1 MDGKF
6 PSNSTAARST
16 SKVCPIGRIAGAFVE
31 PSPKETGMK
40 VKIWVVLVMAVACA
54 IAAPGVVVALDAK
67 PTNASASKRMVFEIK
82 EKSEVAILLP
92 FAAGDVTATTS
103 GDKQT
108 DVHLFIYDGDNKEV
122 GKDTSPGPT
131 CEVKF
136 TPTKKETFKLLVKNE
151 GPGSNKVTLD
161 VKAPEGEDKSAEGSK
176 DTAAKTMV
184 FEINENSE
192 VAVFLPFL
200 AGKEQTV
207 TTNGDKQTDVHLFVH
222 DGDNQEV
229 GKDTTPGPKCEV
241 KFTPTKEGTFKLV
254 VKNEGPG
261 PNKVTLE
268 AKVAE

>member
-1 MDGKF
+1 
-6 PSNSTAARST
+6 
-16 SKVCPIGRIAGAFVE
+16 
-31 PSPKETGMK
+31 MK
-40 VKIWVVLVMAVACA
+40 VKNWVVSIVAVACA
-54 IAAPGVVVALDAK
+54 MAAPCVVVALDGK
-67 PTNASASKRMVFEIK
+67 PTEGRSASASKSMVFEIK

-92 FAAGDVTATTS
+92 FATGEVTATTN

-108 DVHLFIYDGDNKEV
+108 DVHLFIYDEDNKEV
-122 GKDTSPGPT
+122 GKDTSSGPT

-136 TPTKKETFKLLVKNE
+136 TPMKKGTFKLLVKNE

-161 VKAPEGEDKSAEGSK
+161 VKTPEGDDKSAEGSK
-176 DTAAKTMV
+176 DAAAKTMV
-184 FEINENSE
+184 FEINEKSE

-200 AGKEQTV
+200 AGKEETV
-207 TTNGDKQTDVHLFVH
+207 TTKGDKQTDVHLFVH

-229 GKDTTPGPKCEV
+229 GKDTTPGPQCEV

>member
-1 MDGKF
+1 
-6 PSNSTAARST
+6 
-16 SKVCPIGRIAGAFVE
+16 
-31 PSPKETGMK
+31 MK
-40 VKIWVVLVMAVACA
+40 VKNWVVFVVAVACA
-54 IAAPGVVVALDAK
+54 IAAPGVVVALDGT
-67 PTNASASKRMVFEIK
+67 PTSASVSKRMVFEIK
-82 EKSEVAILLP
+82 EKSEVAVLLP

-151 GPGSNKVTLD
+151 GPGPNKVTLD
-161 VKAPEGEDKSAEGSK
+161 VKAPEGDDKSAEGSK
-176 DTAAKTMV
+176 DPAAKTLV
-184 FEINENSE
+184 FEINEKSE

-200 AGKEQTV
+200 AGKAETV
-207 TTNGDKQTDVHLFVH
+207 TTKGDKQTDVHLFVH

-229 GKDTTPGPKCEV
+229 GKDTTPGPECEV